1 MPFEVNSKLI
11 LNESHIKDIFNKI
24 EEIIQKFQDKLVI
37 IVFEEYFFSQN
48 IPMTINQFNFISN
61 ACKQFTSI
69 YHNCLLF
76 VNLLHAVNINNIDI
90 VKQNIKTYS
99 NTIGSKKENK
109 IF

>member
-1 MPFEVNSKLI
+1 
-11 LNESHIKDIFNKI
+11 
-24 EEIIQKFQDKLVI
+24 
-37 IVFEEYFFSQN
+37 
-48 IPMTINQFNFISN
+48 MTINQFNFISN